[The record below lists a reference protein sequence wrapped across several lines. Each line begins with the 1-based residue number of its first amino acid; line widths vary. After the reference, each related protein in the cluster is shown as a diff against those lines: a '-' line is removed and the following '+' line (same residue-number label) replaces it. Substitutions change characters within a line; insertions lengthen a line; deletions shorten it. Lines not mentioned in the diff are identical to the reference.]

1 MATPQNRQ
9 LTKGNSGNDN
19 STKRNYTG
27 HRLGTNDGEI
37 RFGQID
43 KEGTVTSGVYLNA
56 KEGTHVITLDNDGPR
71 KGYTTSISPSNFQLA
86 CGRDCTKEEESMILF
101 ADNGN
106 IIINAGNGN
115 IRFIANNV
123 EFTCQGP
130 DGKEGNF
137 IVNASQTSTLDSKKI
152 QCSAKNF
159 LKLASPGKMEICAN
173 ENLKLYGGVIRGVT
187 NAVTNLDSKLGGKD
201 FWQEQQP

>member
-1 MATPQNRQ
+1 MTTPQNRQ
-9 LTKGNSGNDN
+9 LTKGGPGDN
-19 STKRNYTG
+19 STKQNYTG

-43 KEGTVTSGVYLNA
+43 KEGTTTSGVYLNA

-86 CGRDCTKEEESMILF
+86 CGRDCTKEEDSMVLF

-106 IIINAGNGN
+106 IVINAGNGN

-137 IVNASQTSTLDSKKI
+137 IINAGQNITLEAKKI
-152 QCSAKNF
+152 NLNAQNF
-159 LKLASPGKMEICAN
+159 LKLGTPGKMEVCAN

-187 NAVTNLDSKLGGKD
+187 NAVANLDSKLGGRD
-201 FWQEQQP
+201 FWNEQQP